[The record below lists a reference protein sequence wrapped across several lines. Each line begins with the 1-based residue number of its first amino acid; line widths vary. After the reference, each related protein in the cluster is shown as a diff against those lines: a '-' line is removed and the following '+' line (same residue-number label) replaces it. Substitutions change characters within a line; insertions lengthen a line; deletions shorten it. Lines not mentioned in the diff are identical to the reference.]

1 MAFDTDFKKS
11 ANNYL
16 YIFISPTA
24 KMDKA
29 IMTRRANQIA
39 RLRQIAAIPLM
50 PGLAKLIALTRE
62 GIREQYGA
70 EPEAVLDHIFGV
82 AYSLHY
88 GHGIGATFDTNG
100 NYLPTPTG
108 TIKATENYNPM
119 TGKPY
124 TSLNEVAFNKVASN
138 GTVVKADRTFWSD
151 VSSVVEWIVKIFNS
165 LGITSGPKD
174 SATFPTSDGWTKTV
188 IDNGYMS
195 SSASMGSTL
204 TYVAAGGILLFLM
217 TKTKK

>member
-1 MAFDTDFKKS
+1 MAFETDFKKG

-39 RLRQIAAIPLM
+39 RLRQIASIPLL
-50 PGLAKLIALTRE
+50 PSFNKLITLARD

-70 EPEAVLDHIFGV
+70 EPEAVLSHIYST
-82 AYSLHY
+82 AYHLKY
-88 GHGIGATFDTNG
+88 GSAIGATFDANG

-108 TIKATENYNPM
+108 TISATANYNPM
-119 TGKPY
+119 TGKAY
-124 TSLNEVAFNKVASN
+124 TSINEVAFNKLDA
-138 GTVVKADRTFWSD
+138 GGKVVKADRTFWQD
-151 VSSVVEWIVKIFNS
+151 VGGVVEWIVKIFNS

-174 SATFPTSDGWTKTV
+174 SVTIPSGTGWAESVNYDT
-188 IDNGYMS
+188 G
-195 SSASMGSTL
+195 SSAGMGSTL